1 MRGDI
6 WGDIWGRYGEIWG
19 GASLQ
24 VSCLEVYNEEVRDLL
39 APPPKGAEPRRARAA
54 GKSPPPRCSRAF
66 LSSAGGEPAKLKLQ
80 DLAGVVCVQG
90 ETAEP
95 RPLDGL
101 RTC

>member
-1 MRGDI
+1 
-6 WGDIWGRYGEIWG
+6 
-19 GASLQ
+19 

-54 GKSPPPRCSRAF
+54 GKSPPPPGCRRAF
-66 LSSAGGEPAKLKLQ
+66 PSSAGGEPAKLKLQ

-95 RPLDGL
+95 RQLDDL